1 MSPVWRVVYCEGW
14 DSGALVGRLSEATAR
29 RRDAAGQQYAVALC
43 TPDQDWPEVLIEV
56 CWEAL
61 YAAAWR
67 FDDDGRRHKKVEWRQ
82 LADDELFL
90 LTSAEWTYDEEA
102 PSEFDERAAYREL
115 RHDPDGSGSDSFWRL
130 GERAGGLSRRG
141 IKTDVAQLFR
151 SKPEFG
157 DWAGLAQ
164 LEGVLEVQETEDE
177 ERDAPWQPPR
187 PLQPRNV
194 DVMFEDGATLTH
206 PDFDDVVITV
216 EEAGD
221 LVLPTGALVV
231 HDPAWLEF
239 TDHAVTFELSPG
251 TYPVQ
256 LSVLRVPDEGGGMTV
271 GARILLR
278 DQPVTSWEMAVPV
291 GKNAALLGD
300 RQFYA
305 FGVDAGMACFV
316 DHAALESFQEV
327 GELEVERDEALV
339 LTNKESTATL
349 IAFSSGYGDGA
360 YPSWIGRTE
369 DGEIGCF
376 VADLMVLA
384 KAQPR

>member
-14 DSGALVGRLSEATAR
+14 DAGDLVGRLSEETAR
-29 RRDAAGQQYAVALC
+29 RRDAAGRQYAVALLG
-43 TPDQDWPEVLIEV
+43 PDRDWPEVLIEV
-56 CWEAL
+56 CWAAR
-61 YAAAWR
+61 YVAAWH
-67 FDDDGRRHKKVEWRQ
+67 FDDEGRRNKKFEWRR

-102 PSEFDERAAYREL
+102 PSEFDERAAYRE
-115 RHDPDGSGSDSFWRL
+115 RQHDTDGRGRDTFWRL
-130 GERAGGLSRRG
+130 GQQAGGGGWRG
-141 IKTDVAQLFR
+141 INTDVAELFR
-151 SKPEFG
+151 SKPAFG

-164 LEGVLEVQETEDE
+164 LEGVLEVAEVEDE
-177 ERDAPWQPPR
+177 EHDAPWQPPK

-194 DVMFEDGATLTH
+194 DLMFEDGAMFTH

-251 TYPVQ
+251 TFPVQ

-271 GARILLR
+271 GARVLLR
-278 DQPVTSWEMAVPV
+278 DKPITSWEMAVPV
-291 GKNAALLGD
+291 GKNAALLGN

-316 DHAALESFQEV
+316 DRAALESFQEV

-339 LTNKESTATL
+339 LTNEEATATL

-376 VADLMVLA
+376 VADLLVLA